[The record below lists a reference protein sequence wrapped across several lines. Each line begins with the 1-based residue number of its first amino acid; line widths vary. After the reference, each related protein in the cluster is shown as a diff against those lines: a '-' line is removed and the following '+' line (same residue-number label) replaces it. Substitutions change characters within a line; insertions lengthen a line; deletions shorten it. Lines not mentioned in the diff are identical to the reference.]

1 MTQLANHDAASA
13 RHIDRLCELT
23 SIGAGNAA
31 SAFAALLGR
40 PWEMGVPHARVLAPE
55 VIDAP
60 LAQLGAVDA
69 LDCSGVMFEVQGG
82 LGGALGWLWTPA
94 SRDALLST
102 LLGESAS
109 IEAQAQSA
117 LQEVANIAASHFVT
131 ALGQMLGE
139 SVLISVPQLEMSG
152 APMAFA
158 ALATL
163 HGGGR
168 PTLRIEI
175 MLRDRVTAHEV
186 LLVYAPAELGA

>member
-1 MTQLANHDAASA
+1 MMQLANHDAASA
-13 RHIDRLCELT
+13 RRIDRLCELT
-23 SIGAGNAA
+23 SVGAGHAA
-31 SAFAALLGR
+31 GAFAALLGR

-55 VIDAP
+55 EMDAP
-60 LAQLGAVDA
+60 LEQLGAAEA
-69 LDCSGVMFEVQGG
+69 LDCSGVLFEVQGG
-82 LGGALGWLWTPA
+82 LGGVLGWLWTPG
-94 SRDALLST
+94 SRDALLSA

-158 ALATL
+158 ALATS
-163 HGGGR
+163 HGRGR

-175 MLRDRVTAHEV
+175 VLRDRMTAHEV